1 MELFHAP
8 LATLGGKQFW
18 SDQLLLRG
26 WRIQRNVLTGH
37 YRLLDPEDQRHAWG
51 SFDACRQKL
60 DEIRA
65 ERRLAPLRGRVVLVL
80 HGLGRSRASMHAICR
95 RLNELPG
102 TVALDVGYASTR
114 APLSEHAWALARII
128 EHLPEAEQIDFVAH
142 SMGNIVIR
150 HYLGDQARNGGGA
163 DRRIGR
169 MVMIAPPNQGSLRA
183 QAWSESKLFAFLF
196 GVPGQ
201 ELGVGWQQLQE
212 RLAVPKCE
220 FGIVAGVR
228 GDGRGWRSYLPG
240 DDDGTVDVASTRLS
254 GARDFLTVRS
264 GHTLIMY
271 HPEVIEATARFIQHG
286 YFVDPQHRQPIP

>member
-1 MELFHAP
+1 LFNVP
-8 LATLGGKQFW
+8 FATLGGKQFW
-18 SDQLLLRG
+18 GDELLWGG
-26 WRIQRNVLTGH
+26 WRIQRHVLMGH
-37 YRLLDPEDQRHAWG
+37 YRLLDPDDQRHAWG
-51 SFDACRQKL
+51 SFESCRRRL
-60 DEIRA
+60 EEIGA
-65 ERRLAPLRGRVVLVL
+65 ERQLAPVRGRVVLVL
-80 HGLGRSRASMHAICR
+80 HGLGRTRASMQAICR

-114 APLSEHAWALARII
+114 APVAEHARALARII
-128 EHLPEAEQIDFVAH
+128 EHLPEAQQIDFVAH

-150 HYLGDQARNGGGA
+150 HYLA
-163 DRRIGR
+163 DRARSGAAGPRIGR

-196 GVPGQ
+196 GQPGQ
-201 ELGVGWQQLQE
+201 ELGAGWRQLQQ
-212 RLAVPKCE
+212 RLAVPECE

-240 DDDGTVDVASTRLS
+240 DDDGTVDVESTRLS

-271 HPEVIEATARFIQHG
+271 HPEVIEATARFIEHG